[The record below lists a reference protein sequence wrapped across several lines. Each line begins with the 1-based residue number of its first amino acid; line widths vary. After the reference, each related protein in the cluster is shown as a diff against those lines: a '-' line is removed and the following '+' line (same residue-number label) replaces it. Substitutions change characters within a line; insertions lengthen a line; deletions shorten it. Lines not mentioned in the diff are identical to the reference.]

1 MNIRMILPGLLL
13 GCAAMFT
20 IPSTAVAQSGYNNG
34 YNNEQQP
41 HMTNALEHLRQAQQE
56 LQAAEKDKGG
66 HRVEALKLIDQA
78 QREVQ
83 AGIQYDDSHESRGEN
98 GRDQDYR
105 DRDYR
110 NNGGPIHITSG
121 PTIETLDDHS
131 AVVAWGTNVQGSSRV
146 EYGLNGNNLTEL
158 AEAPWGAGGLTHRVR
173 IDNLRPNTTYFFT
186 IETEQARGTG
196 REVEG
201 ARTYSFRTLPNGA
214 GPIHNQQPR

>member
-20 IPSTAVAQSGYNNG
+20 IPSTAVAQNG

-66 HRVEALKLIDQA
+66 HRVEAIKLIDQA
-78 QREVQ
+78 EREVQ
-83 AGIQYDDSHESRGEN
+83 AGIQYDDTHASRGEN
-98 GRDQDYR
+98 GNMQGYQDR

-110 NNGGPIHITSG
+110 NNGAPRITSG

-146 EYGLNGNNLTEL
+146 EYGLNGNDLAQV

-173 IDNLRPNTTYFFT
+173 MDNLRPNTTYYFT
-186 IETEQARGTG
+186 IETEQARGSG

-201 ARTYSFRTLPNGA
+201 RRTYSFRTLPNGA
-214 GPIHNQQPR
+214 GPIHNQEPR